1 MAKIREALDEGRF
14 EEFYRTW
21 VNKLAERSED
31 WSALPEKFIYKVK
44 MSRPESI
51 VPICVKEGIDLGV
64 PKVEKKKKKKKKAE
78 EASDGE

>member
-1 MAKIREALDEGRF
+1 
-14 EEFYRTW
+14 
-21 VNKLAERSED
+21 
-31 WSALPEKFIYKVK
+31 

-51 VPICVKEGIDLGV
+51 VPICIKEGIDLGV